1 MWIILKYYIKQG
13 SKSKHST
20 IMNKLMLML
29 TTAADLLMK
38 KFLVHHSLSLCLV
51 YLRCF
56 HFGGDDLKMSR
67 KRRKKRKRKWEK
79 MEEET
84 TSRRDI

>member
-1 MWIILKYYIKQG
+1 
-13 SKSKHST
+13 
-20 IMNKLMLML
+20 MNKLMLML

-56 HFGGDDLKMSR
+56 HFGGDDLKMSQKEKR
-67 KRRKKRKRKWEK
+67 NGKKKKKYKKIRKKRRKKQQG
-79 MEEET
+79 EEIFK
-84 TSRRDI
+84 S